1 MILGM
6 GIDLVSVDRVSK
18 IYAKYPDRF
27 LDRIFTSSEKAR
39 FTEKG
44 SSVNTLASRFAA
56 KEAVLK
62 AIGCGIG
69 PAALKEVEVIE
80 TPGKQPTVKLHG
92 DALKQAE
99 KRLINAIALS
109 ITHEPPFACACA
121 AVFNSSD
128 GCN

>member
-1 MILGM
+1 MILGV
-6 GIDLVSVDRVSK
+6 GIDLVSVERISK

-27 LDRIFTSSEKAR
+27 LDRIFTSREQAR
-39 FTEKG
+39 FAEKG
-44 SSVNTLASRFAA
+44 SPVNTLASRFAA

-80 TPGKQPTVKLHG
+80 TPGKQPTVRLHG
-92 DALKQAE
+92 CALKEAE

-109 ITHEPPFACACA
+109 IAHEPPFACACA